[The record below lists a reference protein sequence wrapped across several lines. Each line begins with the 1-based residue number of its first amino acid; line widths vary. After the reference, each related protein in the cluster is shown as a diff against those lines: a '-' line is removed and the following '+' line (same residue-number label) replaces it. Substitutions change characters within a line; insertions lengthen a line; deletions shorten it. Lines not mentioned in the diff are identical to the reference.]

1 MVVSFAFLFLPPILC
16 FRMLRHLLAL
26 AFLGFMASAQATCLF
41 ARDSKPHEWYEW
53 ANVLFA
59 ADVTGVEA
67 KGRLDL
73 VALRVVETFKG
84 PAGADTATLQVPNN
98 LWEACRLERPAVGE
112 RVLGAVNA
120 NNDAL
125 VVPLSA
131 SFADQMRAARS
142 GPAIP
147 IASQLVTPPAAP
159 TPAAAPIAARCV
171 ETPVY
176 GATVKVENCEPAESG
191 ALFLR
196 GEVLRVARENS
207 AREVPGLPVPAAG
220 QRYLFYKSTGQCR
233 DFGKNPALTGS
244 LSHPCCDSNYAYCTR
259 RADFLIDDGAAAL
272 TSK

>member
-1 MVVSFAFLFLPPILC
+1 MFRAFAALT
-16 FRMLRHLLAL
+16 LLAV
-26 AFLGFMASAQATCLF
+26 AAPAGATCLF
-41 ARDSKPHEWYEW
+41 ARDSKPQDWFDW
-53 ANVLFA
+53 AMVLVA
-59 ADVTGVEA
+59 ADVTAIAQTPRTDVIS
-67 KGRLDL
+67 
-73 VALRVVETFKG
+73 LRAVETFKG
-84 PAGADTATLQVPNN
+84 PVGADIMTLQVPNN

-112 RVLGAVNA
+112 RVLGALNA

-131 SFADQMRAARS
+131 SFADQMRAARP

-147 IASQLVTPPAAP
+147 IASQLVTPPAGP

-207 AREVPGLPVPAAG
+207 VREVPGLPVPAAG

-259 RADFLIDDGAAAL
+259 RADFLIDDGAAA
-272 TSK
+272 TAPRSAPAP